1 MARHTLLIDADDTL
15 WENNIFFEKTI
26 DDFITR
32 LEHLGYTREYIR
44 HILNETERRNIR
56 QHGYGVRSF
65 RRSLEDT
72 YLKLAGNSARRE
84 IVKDIEQ
91 MARELENT
99 PPHILDGV
107 PETLAYLAKHHRLI
121 LLTKGEPAEQAA
133 KVERS
138 GLQPYF
144 DAIEIVLEK
153 DSGTYGRMIEQFNI
167 VKSHG
172 WMVGNSP
179 RSDINP
185 GAAVG
190 SERRV
195 HSAFGHVGTG
205 KIRTRKRHRETADS
219 FNVPRTP
226 RTFLE
231 IISLLRRRTL
241 PPRAR
246 HPQTQVAG
254 ENIQLNGRIRRSLA
268 FEALP
273 RQPQSGWAQ
282 DICSF
287 PKISLAS
294 VSESEGLLHFRC
306 RFMLCPL
313 GHRKTIR

>member
-72 YLKLAGNSARRE
+72 YLKLAGNSARRDM
-84 IVKDIEQ
+84 VKDIEQ
-91 MARELENT
+91 MAHELEST

-121 LLTKGEPAEQAA
+121 LLTKGEPAEQVA

-138 GLQPYF
+138 GLQPHF

-153 DSGTYGRMIEQFNI
+153 DSGTYGRMIEQFKI

-185 GAAVG
+185 ALQSGLNAVFIP
-190 SERRV
+190 
-195 HSAFGHVGTG
+195 HSATWELEKSELESGTG
-205 KIRTRKRHRETADS
+205 KLLILSAFRE
-219 FNVPRTP
+219 
-226 RTFLE
+226 
-231 IISLLRRRTL
+231 LR
-241 PPRAR
+241 A
-246 HPQTQVAG
+246 
-254 ENIQLNGRIRRSLA
+254 
-268 FEALP
+268 
-273 RQPQSGWAQ
+273 
-282 DICSF
+282 
-287 PKISLAS
+287 
-294 VSESEGLLHFRC
+294 HF
-306 RFMLCPL
+306 
-313 GHRKTIR
+313 

>member
-26 DDFITR
+26 DDFITQ

-65 RRSLEDT
+65 RRSLEET

-84 IVKDIEQ
+84 LVKEIER
-91 MARELENT
+91 MSRELENT

-138 GLQPYF
+138 GLQSYF

-153 DSGTYGRMIEQFNI
+153 ESTTYERVIDQFKI

-185 GAAVG
+185 ALQSGLNAVFIP
-190 SERRV
+190 
-195 HSAFGHVGTG
+195 HSATWELEKSELESGTG
-205 KIRTRKRHRETADS
+205 RLLILAAFRE
-219 FNVPRTP
+219 
-226 RTFLE
+226 
-231 IISLLRRRTL
+231 LR
-241 PPRAR
+241 A
-246 HPQTQVAG
+246 
-254 ENIQLNGRIRRSLA
+254 
-268 FEALP
+268 
-273 RQPQSGWAQ
+273 
-282 DICSF
+282 
-287 PKISLAS
+287 
-294 VSESEGLLHFRC
+294 HF
-306 RFMLCPL
+306 
-313 GHRKTIR
+313 

>member
-1 MARHTLLIDADDTL
+1 MARNTLLIDADDTL

-26 DDFITR
+26 DHFVTQ

-65 RRSLEDT
+65 RRSLEET
-72 YLKLAGNSARRE
+72 YMKLAGNSARRE
-84 IVKDIEQ
+84 MVKEIERL
-91 MARELENT
+91 AAELEAT

-153 DSGTYGRMIEQFNI
+153 SSEIYDRMIEQFKI

-185 GAAVG
+185 ALQSGLNAVFIP
-190 SERRV
+190 
-195 HSAFGHVGTG
+195 HSSTWELEKAEVESGTG
-205 KIRTRKRHRETADS
+205 KLLILSSFREMRT
-219 FNVPRTP
+219 
-226 RTFLE
+226 
-231 IISLLRRRTL
+231 
-241 PPRAR
+241 
-246 HPQTQVAG
+246 
-254 ENIQLNGRIRRSLA
+254 
-268 FEALP
+268 
-273 RQPQSGWAQ
+273 
-282 DICSF
+282 
-287 PKISLAS
+287 
-294 VSESEGLLHFRC
+294 HF
-306 RFMLCPL
+306 
-313 GHRKTIR
+313 

>member
-26 DDFITR
+26 EGFISQ

-72 YLKLAGNSARRE
+72 YLKLAGNLARRE
-84 IVKDIEQ
+84 IVKGIEG
-91 MARELENT
+91 MAQELEGT
-99 PPHILDGV
+99 PPHILEGV

-138 GLQPYF
+138 GLQSYF

-153 DSGTYGRMIEQFNI
+153 ESTTYERVIDQFKI
-167 VKSHG
+167 VKTHG

-185 GAAVG
+185 ALQSGLNAVFIP
-190 SERRV
+190 
-195 HSAFGHVGTG
+195 HSATWELEKSELESGTG
-205 KIRTRKRHRETADS
+205 KLLILTAFRE
-219 FNVPRTP
+219 
-226 RTFLE
+226 
-231 IISLLRRRTL
+231 LR
-241 PPRAR
+241 A
-246 HPQTQVAG
+246 
-254 ENIQLNGRIRRSLA
+254 
-268 FEALP
+268 
-273 RQPQSGWAQ
+273 
-282 DICSF
+282 
-287 PKISLAS
+287 
-294 VSESEGLLHFRC
+294 HF
-306 RFMLCPL
+306 
-313 GHRKTIR
+313 